1 MKAEEWSAEKLRVF
15 DFDRNICISAGAG
28 SGKTATLVELNSR
41 FLSGDTKLERL
52 TIDQILAITFTE
64 KAAHE
69 MKERIRVMIDS
80 HLREKLDL
88 HHTSLWTEARRALLA
103 AHISTFHSF
112 CMRILREH
120 PLEAS
125 VDPLFEVAEE
135 KVAENLLRERAL
147 HILTEKLHS
156 CREEIRNLV
165 ADYGF
170 SSLVE
175 NLTAILRKIRS
186 FGDIPSRLRILL
198 DIQQE
203 ELRSGLRSAK
213 EQLRIAL
220 QSFFALVTQEKSPS
234 KALFWAKARKVVE
247 NRDIIEHELESIGEE
262 SDPAGLLL
270 LSSLAELLKGR
281 VPNSVSAC
289 KNELESLI
297 DLREGSIPLM
307 LRSFYSL
314 PRERLLAD
322 LVREID
328 DAYSEKKRSLSL
340 LDFDDLLFLTCR
352 LLRDNAAVR
361 RKYKKA
367 FKVILVDE
375 FQDTNELQRE
385 IVYLMAER
393 EDCESPRDTS
403 SPPEEIELEE
413 SKLFIVGDVKQSIYF
428 FRGADVEVFSK
439 VLKDVQSKGGEVI
452 NFQENFRTLD
462 SILNVLNPFFAEL
475 MKKES
480 DDFFVTFRPGDHLL
494 ARRKA
499 PESGSR
505 VELIVTAEEGKA
517 SAKRRKEADDIARRI
532 LALATRDPEVIVEG
546 GGDEECCT
554 RRPRWGDIAILFRS
568 LTSVRAYEERLKYYS
583 IPYSVVRGKGFFRCQ
598 EVLDIQHV
606 LKFVT
611 GLERDFSLAG
621 LLRSPLAGCTDET
634 LFALALRTTLSSAFF
649 GGEFP
654 ELPAPEREKLEYC
667 RERLLRLE
675 ALKERLS
682 TGELVEEILTLF
694 DARAVYLSTFQGSQ
708 KVANLEKL
716 ARIARRFDR
725 RGGLTIEDF
734 IYQIERDIKVES
746 REAEA
751 QISDEERN
759 SVQIMSIHQAKG
771 LEFPIVIVP
780 DLGRITQAEARD
792 IHYSPR
798 RGIASKV
805 RYSHSLEAENHFLRK
820 LITKEWEERERAESL
835 RLLYVAFTRARDYLI
850 LSGGPIRKEGTWRS
864 ILIDFMGRDSIEAF
878 IDSPEME
885 QILQI
890 TKGSVDERHQY
901 SFTLR
906 LLKPQAFD
914 VDVPPHQSS
923 LAELYPELRSPE
935 RFTLSPEDE
944 RALSDLP
951 GKEEVKQAVARALH
965 FSYPPPASLAL
976 TPTLLL
982 TYRFCRRKYLYDSVL
997 GSREG
1002 SAAITAPQGDEGPPL
1017 SRREAQGWA
1026 AHKVLEEVDFT
1037 ADDSDLQAR
1046 IEHMLFQLSYSHP
1059 LLRHHTLPVMDA
1071 LLRFIDSETT
1081 SSLRMRHGDSMLW
1094 REHPFALNIP
1104 SNPQLYLYGK
1114 MDLLLGN
1121 SAGKFTL
1128 LDYKYSHSKEKSHLD
1143 YRLQIYAYALA
1154 LRYGANVQDLDAYI
1168 VYLLDRPVYFRRIET
1183 GRGVCDSFADE
1194 LKALAA
1200 ELALQWKDSDESG
1213 WEKTDIRNCKAIQC
1227 PYLLRCW

>member
-1 MKAEEWSAEKLRVF
+1 MNTEEWSAEKLRVF

-41 FLSGDTKLERL
+41 FLSGDTKLERM

-69 MKERIRVMIDS
+69 MKDRIRVMIDS

-88 HHTSLWTEARRALLA
+88 PQINLWTEARRALLA

-120 PLEAS
+120 PLEAF

-135 KVAENLLRERAL
+135 KIAENLLREKAL
-147 HILTEKLHS
+147 HILTEKLHNS
-156 CREEIRNLV
+156 REDVTRLI

-170 SSLVE
+170 SSLAE
-175 NLTAILRKIRS
+175 NLIAILRKIRS
-186 FGDIPSRLRILL
+186 FGDTPSRLQSLL
-198 DIQQE
+198 DIQQV
-203 ELRSGLRSAK
+203 ELRAGLRSAK
-213 EQLRIAL
+213 EQLRTAL
-220 QSFFALVTQEKSPS
+220 HIFFTLVTQEQSSS
-234 KALFWAKARKVVE
+234 KAKFWTEAQRVAE
-247 NRDIIEHELESIGEE
+247 SRDAILLELENIDEN
-262 SDPAGLLL
+262 SDPSSLVSLSSVAGLL
-270 LSSLAELLKGR
+270 KKR
-281 VPNSVSAC
+281 VPESVSSS
-289 KNELESLI
+289 KKEIESLI
-297 DLREGSIPLM
+297 DPREGAIPLM

-314 PRERLLAD
+314 PRERLLAE
-322 LVREID
+322 LVQEID
-328 DAYSEKKRSLSL
+328 DGYGEKKRSLSL

-352 LLRDNAAVR
+352 LLRDNLAVR

-385 IVYLMAER
+385 IVYLIAER
-393 EDCESPRDTS
+393 EDCERPRDGS

-480 DDFFVTFRPGDHLL
+480 DDFFVTFRPADHLL

-505 VELIVTAEEGKA
+505 VELIVTADEGKA
-517 SAKRRKEADDIARRI
+517 SSKRRKEADAIARRI
-532 LALATRDPEVIVEG
+532 LTLATAGPEVIVEG
-546 GGDEECCT
+546 RGDQAFST

-568 LTSVRAYEERLKYYS
+568 LTAVRAYEERLKFYS

-606 LKFVT
+606 LRFVT
-611 GLERDFSLAG
+611 GLERDFSIAG

-634 LFALALRTTLSSAFF
+634 LYALAARSTLSRAFF
-649 GGEFP
+649 GDELP
-654 ELPAPEREKLEYC
+654 ELPAPEREKLKYC

-682 TGELVEEILTLF
+682 TGELVEEILSLF
-694 DARAVYLSTFQGSQ
+694 DARAVYLSTFQGPQ

-716 ARIARRFDR
+716 ARMARRFDR
-725 RGGLTIEDF
+725 QGGLTIEDF
-734 IYQIERDIKVES
+734 IYQIERDIRTES

-780 DLGRITQAEARD
+780 DLGRITQAEARE
-792 IHYSPR
+792 INYSPR
-798 RGIASKV
+798 RGIAS
-805 RYSHSLEAENHFLRK
+805 RLRRASSLEGENHFLRS

-864 ILIDFMGRDSIEAF
+864 MLIGFMGREKIESF
-878 IDSPEME
+878 VESPETE
-885 QILQI
+885 KILDI
-890 TKGSVDERHQY
+890 TKSSADEQHVY
-901 SFTLR
+901 SFTLK
-906 LLKPQAFD
+906 LLKPDAYD
-914 VDVPPHQSS
+914 VEIPPRQSPP
-923 LAELYPELRSPE
+923 AELYPDLRAPE
-935 RFTLSPEDE
+935 HLTLPLQHESAFSGRSENEDLE
-944 RALSDLP
+944 RALT
-951 GKEEVKQAVARALH
+951 RALH
-965 FSYPPPASLAL
+965 FSWPPPASIAL

-1002 SAAITAPQGDEGPPL
+1002 SAAITSLQSDEGPPL

-1026 AHKVLEEVDFT
+1026 AHRVLEEIDFT
-1037 ADDSDLQAR
+1037 ADDSDLQSR

-1071 LLRFIDSETT
+1071 LLHFIDSKTT
-1081 SSLRMRHGDSMLW
+1081 SELRLRHSDTLLW
-1094 REHPFALNIP
+1094 REHPFALTIP
-1104 SNPQLYLYGK
+1104 STPQLYLYGK
-1114 MDLLLGN
+1114 MDLLLRD
-1121 SAGKFTL
+1121 SSGKFTL
-1128 LDYKYSHSKEKSHLD
+1128 IDYKYSHSKDKSHLD
-1143 YRLQIYAYALA
+1143 YRLQIYSYALA
-1154 LRYGANVQDLDAYI
+1154 LQCGADIRDLDAYI
-1168 VYLLDRPVYFRRIET
+1168 VYLLDRPVHFSRIEA
-1183 GRGVCDSFADE
+1183 GSDVCDSFADE
-1194 LKALAA
+1194 LKVTAD
-1200 ELALQWKDSDESG
+1200 ELAQCWKDRDESK
-1213 WEKTDIRNCKAIQC
+1213 WEKTDSRSCKSVQC
-1227 PYLLRCW
+1227 PYLFRCW

>member
-1 MKAEEWSAEKLRVF
+1 MSTEMWSAEKLRVF

-69 MKERIRVMIDS
+69 MKDRIRVMIDS
-80 HLREKLDL
+80 HLREELD
-88 HHTSLWTEARRALLA
+88 HHNISLWTEARRALLA

-120 PLEAS
+120 PLEAF

-135 KVAENLLRERAL
+135 KTAEDLLRENTLR
-147 HILTEKLHS
+147 ILTDKLHS
-156 CREEIRNLV
+156 SREDVTGLI

-170 SSLVE
+170 SPLAD
-175 NLTAILRKIRS
+175 NLIAILRKIRS
-186 FGDIPSRLRILL
+186 FGDTPSRLQSLL
-198 DIQQE
+198 DVQQQE
-203 ELRSGLRSAK
+203 LKSGLRSAK
-213 EQLRIAL
+213 EQLQTAL
-220 QSFFALVTQEKSPS
+220 QSFFELVIQEQSSS
-234 KALFWAKARKVVE
+234 KAKFWAEAKRVCERSDA
-247 NRDIIEHELESIGEE
+247 ILQELDSITED
-262 SDPAGLLL
+262 SDPAGLIS
-270 LSSLAELLKGR
+270 LSSLARLLKKR
-281 VPNSVSAC
+281 VPDSASSS
-289 KNELESLI
+289 KKEIESLI
-297 DLREGSIPLM
+297 APGDGTIPLM

-314 PRERLLAD
+314 PRERLLAE
-322 LVREID
+322 LVQEID
-328 DAYSEKKRSLSL
+328 DAYSGKKRSLSL

-352 LLRDNAAVR
+352 LLRNNTAVR

-393 EDCESPRDTS
+393 EDRELPRDGS
-403 SPPEEIELEE
+403 SPPEEIQLEK

-480 DDFFVTFRPGDHLL
+480 DDFFVTFRPADHLL

-505 VELIVTAEEGKA
+505 VELIVTPDEGKA
-517 SAKRRKEADDIARRI
+517 SSKRKKEADAIARRI
-532 LALATRDPEVIVEG
+532 LSLATKGPEVVLEG
-546 GGDEECCT
+546 RGDEPFST
-554 RRPRWGDIAILFRS
+554 RRPSWGDIAILFRS
-568 LTSVRAYEERLKYYS
+568 LTAVRAYEERLKFYS

-606 LKFVT
+606 LRFVT

-634 LFALALRTTLSSAFF
+634 LYVLAAGSTLSRAFL
-649 GGEFP
+649 GNELP
-654 ELPAPEREKLEYC
+654 ELPPSEREKLKYC
-667 RERLLRLE
+667 REILLRLE

-682 TGELVEEILTLF
+682 TGELVEEILSLF
-694 DARAVYLSTFQGSQ
+694 NARAVYLSTFQGRQ
-708 KVANLEKL
+708 KAANLEKL
-716 ARIARRFDR
+716 AGMARRFDR
-725 RGGLTIEDF
+725 KGGLTIEDF
-734 IYQIERDIKVES
+734 IYQIERDIKTES

-751 QISDEERN
+751 QISDEDRN

-798 RGIASKV
+798 RGIASRL
-805 RYSHSLEAENHFLRK
+805 RYSNSLEAENHFLRS

-864 ILIDFMGRDSIEAF
+864 MLIDFMGREKIESF
-878 IDSPEME
+878 VESPMTEKTLE
-885 QILQI
+885 I
-890 TKGSVDERHQY
+890 TKGSEDLQHVY

-906 LLKPQAFD
+906 LLKPDAYE
-914 VDVPPHQSS
+914 VEIPPRESPP
-923 LAELYPELRSPE
+923 AEIYPDIRAPE
-935 RFTLSPEDE
+935 HLIIQPEQKS
-944 RALSDLP
+944 ALSGGSENEELDL
-951 GKEEVKQAVARALH
+951 ALARALH
-965 FSYPPPASLAL
+965 FSWPAPASISL

-982 TYRFCRRKYLYDSVL
+982 TYRFCPRKYLYDSVL

-1002 SAAITAPQGDEGPPL
+1002 SAAITSTVSDEGPPL

-1026 AHKVLEEVDFT
+1026 AHRVLEEIDFT
-1037 ADDSDLQAR
+1037 ADDSDLQSR
-1046 IEHMLFQLSYSHP
+1046 IEHKLFQLSYSHP
-1059 LLRHHTLPVMDA
+1059 LLRHHTSPVMDA
-1071 LLRFIDSETT
+1071 LLRFIDSNTA
-1081 SSLRMRHGDSMLW
+1081 SKLRLRCSDSRLW
-1094 REHPFALNIP
+1094 REHPFALEIP
-1104 SNPQLYLYGK
+1104 STPHLYLHGK
-1114 MDLLLGN
+1114 MDLLLMDSTGH
-1121 SAGKFTL
+1121 FTL
-1128 LDYKYSHSKEKSHLD
+1128 IDYKYSRSKDKAHLD
-1143 YRLQIYAYALA
+1143 YSLQIYSYALA
-1154 LRYGANVQDLDAYI
+1154 LQCGAGISDLDAYI
-1168 VYLLDRPVYFRRIET
+1168 VYLLDRPVHFRKMEA
-1183 GRGVCDSFADE
+1183 GKKVCESFSDYIRFTAG
-1194 LKALAA
+1194 
-1200 ELALQWKDSDESG
+1200 ELAQRWNDLDESK
-1213 WEKTDIRNCKAIQC
+1213 WEKTDSMSCKSVQC
-1227 PYLLRCW
+1227 PYFHRCW